1 MRRRTAVV
9 LVLGLFF
16 FPGTAQ
22 ADNTSCKGAIFL
34 VPDGSRHTGS
44 FTAAGQ
50 LRWFRFAPKAGRSY
64 SIGIENLSPTDLQPF
79 VEFSEDNTRA
89 DTCAGP
95 EVATLFTE
103 SHEPASKALKGT
115 IGSARASFTAE
126 KNIDLFFAISTGKVK
141 QSFRI
146 HVEETTLYS
155 PWFTTMGSLETYYR
169 LANTTSGFVNA
180 TLRLVNEAGA
190 TVATHSLTI
199 AADSV
204 ASVIYT
210 GAAAPGM
217 IGLAVADNTT
227 GQAIL
232 THSGPPGAIA
242 ISGSWGDGKSLF
254 VPIAFTS
261 RRQR

>member
-9 LVLGLFF
+9 LFLILLSS
-16 FPGTAQ
+16 PWTAQ
-22 ADNTSCKGAIFL
+22 ADNTTCKGAIFL
-34 VPDGSRHTGS
+34 VPDGSLHTGT

-79 VEFSEDNTRA
+79 VEFSEDNTRLES
-89 DTCAGP
+89 CAGP
-95 EVATLFTE
+95 ELATLFTE
-103 SHEPASKALKGT
+103 SHDPASKAVKGT

-126 KNIDLFFAISTGKVK
+126 KSVDLFFAISTGKVK
-141 QSFRI
+141 QSYRI
-146 HVEETTLYS
+146 HVEETTMYS
-155 PWFTTMGSLETYYR
+155 PWFTTMGAYETFYR
-169 LANTTSGFVNA
+169 LANTTSGSVNA

-190 TVATHSLTI
+190 TVATHTVAI

-210 GAAAPGM
+210 GVAAPGM
-217 IGLAVADNTT
+217 IGLALPDNTT
-227 GQAIL
+227 GQAVL

-242 ISGSWGDGKSLF
+242 ISGSWGDGKTLF

>member
-9 LVLGLFF
+9 LFLILLSS
-16 FPGTAQ
+16 PWPAQ
-22 ADNTSCKGAIFL
+22 ADNTACKGAIFL
-34 VPDGSRHTGS
+34 VPDGSLHTGT

-64 SIGIENLSPTDLQPF
+64 SIGIENLSPTDLQPW
-79 VEFSEDNTRA
+79 VEFSEDNTRLES
-89 DTCAGP
+89 CAGP
-95 EVATLFTE
+95 EFTTLFTE
-103 SHEPASKALKGT
+103 SQEPASKAVKGT

-126 KNIDLFFAISTGKVK
+126 KSVDAFFAISTGKVK
-141 QSFRI
+141 QSYRI
-146 HVEETTLYS
+146 HVQETTMYS
-155 PWFTTMGSLETYYR
+155 PWFTTMGSYETFYR
-169 LANTTSGFVNA
+169 LANTTSGSVNA

-190 TVATHSLTI
+190 IVATHTVAI

-210 GAAAPGM
+210 GVAAPGM
-217 IGLAVADNTT
+217 IGLGLPDNTT

-242 ISGSWGDGKSLF
+242 ISGSWGDGKTLF

>member
-1 MRRRTAVV
+1 TTVV
-9 LVLGLFF
+9 LFLSLLLS
-16 FPGTAQ
+16 PLPAR

-34 VPDGSRHTGS
+34 VPDGSLHTGM

-64 SIGIENLSPTDLQPF
+64 SIGIENLSPTDLQPW
-79 VEFSEDNTRA
+79 VEFSEDNTRLESC
-89 DTCAGP
+89 TGP
-95 EVATLFTE
+95 EFTTLFTE
-103 SHEPASKALKGT
+103 SQEPASKAVKGT

-126 KNIDLFFAISTGKVK
+126 KSVDVFFAISTGKVK
-141 QSFRI
+141 QSYRI
-146 HVEETTLYS
+146 HVQETTMYS
-155 PWFTTMGSLETYYR
+155 PWFTTMGTNETFYR
-169 LANTTSGFVNA
+169 LSNTTSGSVTA

-190 TVATHSLTI
+190 TVATHTVAI

-210 GAAAPGM
+210 GVAAPGM
-217 IGLAVADNTT
+217 IGLTVADNTT

-242 ISGSWGDGKSLF
+242 ISGSWGDGKTLF

>member
-9 LVLGLFF
+9 VLLGLLAT
-16 FPGTAQ
+16 PWLAW
-22 ADNTSCKGAIFL
+22 ADNTVCKGAVFL
-34 VPDGSRHTGS
+34 VPDGSLHTGT
-44 FTAAGQ
+44 FTAVGQ

-79 VEFSEDNTRA
+79 VEFSEDNTRLES
-89 DTCAGP
+89 CAGP
-95 EVATLFTE
+95 EFATLFTE
-103 SHEPASKALKGT
+103 SLDPASRAVKGT

-126 KNIDLFFAISTGKVK
+126 KSVDAFFAISTGKVK

-146 HVEETTLYS
+146 HIEETTMNS
-155 PWFTTMGSLETYYR
+155 PWFTTMGSYETFYR
-169 LANTTSGFVNA
+169 LANTTSGLVNA

-190 TVATHSLTI
+190 TVASHSLAL

-210 GAAAPGM
+210 GVAAPGM

-242 ISGSWGDGKSLF
+242 ISGSWGDGKTLF
-254 VPIAFTS
+254 VPIAFNA

>member
-9 LVLGLFF
+9 ILGLSLS
-16 FPGTAQ
+16 PAPAW
-22 ADNTSCKGAIFL
+22 ADNTICKGAIFL

-79 VEFSEDNTRA
+79 VEFSEDNTRGR
-89 DTCAGP
+89 DVRRTGGHHP
-95 EVATLFTE
+95 LHGV
-103 SHEPASKALKGT
+103 PRASLKAVKGT

-126 KNIDLFFAISTGKVK
+126 KSIDLFFAISTGKVK
-141 QSFRI
+141 QSFRL

-155 PWFTTMGSLETYYR
+155 PWFTTMGSFETYYR

-180 TLRLVNEAGA
+180 TLRLLNEAGA

-204 ASVIYT
+204 ASVIST
-210 GAAAPGM
+210 GVAAPAM
-217 IGLAVADNTT
+217 VGLAVADNTT

-242 ISGSWGDGKSLF
+242 VTGSWGDGKTMF
-254 VPIAFTS
+254 VPIAFTA